1 MRSQCNEVPCLGAGV
16 GVGGSLFGEV
26 QCIMGNGQVGPTPP
40 VLNRMTNTTK
50 NITFLQLRWPQVII
64 YRNVKNYKINTDS
77 NLVLALRLLFLGGT
91 GGVISAAFC
100 PCDTVDVPST

>member
-1 MRSQCNEVPCLGAGV
+1 MRSHVWGQEWGLGGPCLVRFNASWV
-16 GVGGSLFGEV
+16 MVTWDPL
-26 QCIMGNGQVGPTPP
+26 TPL
-40 VLNRMTNTTK
+40 LNRMTNTTE
-50 NITFLQLRWPQVII
+50 NITFLQLRWPEVII

-100 PCDTVDVPST
+100 PCDTVGVPST